1 MIRQPQ
7 FWRSGNSA
15 IPALLQPVACF
26 WDSLGRIRRRCVTG
40 RKTPIPSI
48 CVGNV
53 TVGGAGKTPAT
64 ILLADLL
71 RDSGGRPAL
80 ATRGYGARLAP
91 GVTRVDPQR
100 HKATEVGD
108 EALLLAR
115 TAPCYVSRDR
125 YAAALAAQA
134 DGATHILYDDGLQN
148 PQIAYDCALLIVDG
162 GYGFGNGRIIPAG
175 PLRETPAAA
184 LARCRAMLIIG
195 SDSYDCAAQA
205 PPGMPVLRAELVPEL
220 PADFPRMD
228 HFLAFA
234 GIGRPEKFF
243 DSCHTAGL
251 LLNDMIAFP
260 DHHPYTIPELSALAQ
275 QAAALNARLLT
286 TAKDAARL
294 PPEWRDQIVVFP
306 VTLHCADLAALRQL
320 LPH

>member
-1 MIRQPQ
+1 MIRSPQ
-7 FWRSGNSA
+7 FWQSDNSVA
-15 IPALLQPVACF
+15 AALLQPAACV
-26 WDSLGRIRRRCVTG
+26 WDGVGRIRRRCTVS

-48 CVGNV
+48 CAGNV
-53 TVGGAGKTPAT
+53 TVGGAGKTPT
-64 ILLADLL
+64 IIMLAGLL
-71 RDSGGRPAL
+71 RDAGARPAI
-80 ATRGYGARLAP
+80 ATRGYGAKPEA
-91 GVTRVDPQR
+91 GVTRVDLQR
-100 HKATEVGD
+100 HNAAAVGD

-115 TAPCYVSRDR
+115 AAPCYVSRDR
-125 YAAALAAQA
+125 YAAAVAAQA

-195 SDSYDCAAQA
+195 DDRYNCAALV
-205 PPGMPVLRAELVPEL
+205 PPGKPVLRAALVAEL

-228 HFLAFA
+228 KFLAFA

-243 DSCHTAGL
+243 DSCRDAGL
-251 LLNDMIAFP
+251 LLNDMVEFS
-260 DHHPYTIPELSALAQ
+260 DHHPYTVPELSALAQ

-294 PPEWRDQIVVFP
+294 PPEWRDQIAVLP
-306 VTLHCADLAALRQL
+306 VSLHCADMAALRQL
-320 LPH
+320 LPL